1 MSSLVR
7 FGVSLEEKLL
17 KRFDEFIKKK
27 GYNNRSEA
35 IRDLIRQKIVTE
47 EWDEDKEVVGIIVLV
62 YDHEKREL
70 PDELIDFQHK
80 YCYNIISSMHI
91 HLDEH
96 NCLETIII
104 RGKANTVKEIANQ
117 LMSIK
122 GVKHGELIKTST
134 GKEL

>member
-1 MSSLVR
+1 MSNLVR

-27 GYNNRSEA
+27 GYDNRSEA
-35 IRDLIRQKIVTE
+35 IRDLIRQKIVEE
-47 EWDEDKEVVGIIVLV
+47 EWQEDKDVVGVIVLV

-70 PDELIDFQHK
+70 TDELIDFQHK
-80 YCYNIISSMHI
+80 YCYNVISSMHI

-104 RGKANTVKEIANQ
+104 KGKANTVKDIANK
-117 LMSIK
+117 LISIR
-122 GVKHGELIKTST
+122 GVKHGEVIKTSS